1 MLISKNKPNL
11 NLINPKSI
19 QLFSVAPNPIDLD
32 NKMAEPQNILDMG
45 NLESKIEKFGQQVF
59 TIDGHSTRQ
68 ISEILENRFMGDRP
82 LCIVLDTVKGKGV
95 SFMEHPE
102 WHAKPQIKKNIIMH

>member
-32 NKMAEPQNILDMG
+32 NKKKFLTTPSGKKKEIIRLIVVPSNIPI
-45 NLESKIEKFGQQVF
+45 SK
-59 TIDGHSTRQ
+59 T
-68 ISEILENRFMGDRP
+68 
-82 LCIVLDTVKGKGV
+82 
-95 SFMEHPE
+95 
-102 WHAKPQIKKNIIMH
+102 KNIN